1 MTLFLADQ
9 DIPHEQQIQ
18 VLPSVM
24 AELQRRVLKAEATLG
39 LKEQEN
45 ATLREQLQQ
54 YEARWLEYEAK
65 MKSMEEMWQKQM
77 ASLQVSFC
85 LYIKSQK
92 KHVCIRVIVVDQH
105 KRS

>member
-1 MTLFLADQ
+1 MADQ

-39 LKEQEN
+39 KKEQEN

-85 LYIKSQK
+85 FYI
-92 KHVCIRVIVVDQH
+92 
-105 KRS
+105 